1 MKVAHLATSLHGG
14 AGIAAYRIH
23 ESLILSGVD
32 STIFALSAP
41 AEYQNKPGVTVIKRN
56 FTKRNLS
63 SAVTAFQSF
72 AVQKTENLFT
82 PFSIHQS
89 SLKEIIDSNFDI
101 LHLHNTYNL
110 SNWRELN
117 CHIGRASLVITLH
130 DMRNFTGGC
139 HHSNDCQKYINQNC
153 SNCPQAK
160 LGFKQ
165 IVQSSF
171 QKSVKRTNEFAR
183 VSLVAPSQWILDKAR
198 DGLMWKNR
206 EISLIRNPIPDLE
219 DYIKPVQKGSRN
231 KIGFISPE
239 LANPFKGIDV
249 LIAALRKLP
258 QDWWKS
264 NEVII
269 VGNGMVPEFG
279 PPAKITRLEKMSP
292 KKLVDIYDE
301 LDYLVIPSRQDNF
314 PNVIGEATLRGV
326 NLILS
331 SAGGLNEAAQIF
343 DFPKFQSGDSDNLVK
358 CLLNLQKIERGL
370 VVERAKEI
378 FCYAR
383 AATAYKKLYTSLK

>member
-56 FTKRNLS
+56 FTKKNFS

-89 SLKEIIDSNFDI
+89 SLKEMIDSNFDI

-117 CHIGRASLVITLH
+117 SLIGKASVVMTLH

-139 HHSNDCQKYINQNC
+139 HYSNDCEKYIDHNC
-153 SNCPQAK
+153 SNCPQSK

-165 IVQSSF
+165 IVQNSF
-171 QKSVKRTNEFAR
+171 QRSIKITNEFAR

-198 DGLMWKNR
+198 DSLMWKKR
-206 EISLIRNPIPDLE
+206 EMSLIRNPIPELE
-219 DYIKPVQKGSRN
+219 TYEKSVQNRARN

-239 LANPFKGIDV
+239 LTNPFKGFDV
-249 LIAALRKLP
+249 FIAALRKMP
-258 QDWWKS
+258 QDWWQS
-264 NEVII
+264 NEIII
-269 VGNGMVPEFG
+269 VGKGMVPDFG
-279 PPAKITRLEKMSP
+279 PPSKITRIEKISP
-292 KKLVDIYDE
+292 QEMVDIYDE

-343 DFPKFQSGDSDNLVK
+343 DFPKFQSGDSENLAK
-358 CLLNLQKIERGL
+358 CLLNLQMIERGL
-370 VVERAKEI
+370 VVEKAKEM
-378 FCYAR
+378 FSYVS
-383 AATAYKKLYTSLK
+383 AATAYKNLYMTSK